1 MSVEVKEMA
10 ILGMDIN
17 ERSKTM
23 SAEVK
28 EMVEEAKTRMVIL
41 GMLPNII
48 SDFEKDIL
56 HISIE
61 EEGSVRLDNQS
72 DGDLF
77 AKARKIVD
85 WFEEEFGGVVYHVST
100 NGIFMNLMYV
110 SKWDEE
116 WLDDRESLKDEGYDV
131 EYVLNLKDEVL
142 SELGGVIVEVVD
154 GLVKRIA

>member
-1 MSVEVKEMA
+1 MSV
-10 ILGMDIN
+10 
-17 ERSKTM
+17 
-23 SAEVK
+23 EVK

-77 AKARKIVD
+77 AKTRKIVD

-131 EYVLNLKDEVL
+131 EYVLNLKNEVL

>member
-1 MSVEVKEMA
+1 MSVEVKEMIA
-10 ILGMDIN
+10 AAN
-17 ERSKTM
+17 AR
-23 SAEVK
+23 K

-41 GMLPNII
+41 GMLPDII
-48 SDFEKDIL
+48 SDFENGVL
-56 HISIE
+56 RISIE
-61 EEGSVRLDNQS
+61 EQGNVRLDDQS
-72 DGDLF
+72 DANLF
-77 AKARKIVD
+77 KIARKTID

-131 EYVLNLKDEVL
+131 EYALNLRDNIL
-142 SELGGVIVEVVD
+142 SEVGGVIVEVVD

>member
-1 MSVEVKEMA
+1 MSVE
-10 ILGMDIN
+10 L
-17 ERSKTM
+17 
-23 SAEVK
+23 K

-41 GMLPNII
+41 GMRPDII
-48 SDFEKDIL
+48 SDFEKGVL
-56 HISIE
+56 RISIE
-61 EEGSVRLDNQS
+61 EQGNVRLNNQS
-72 DGDLF
+72 DGDLS
-77 AKARKIVD
+77 KIARKAID

-116 WLDDRESLKDEGYDV
+116 WLEDRESLKDEGYDV
-131 EYVLNLKDEVL
+131 EYVLNLKDEIL

>member
-1 MSVEVKEMA
+1 MSVE
-10 ILGMDIN
+10 L
-17 ERSKTM
+17 
-23 SAEVK
+23 K

-41 GMLPNII
+41 GMRPDII
-48 SDFEKDIL
+48 SDFEKGVL
-56 HISIE
+56 RISIE
-61 EEGSVRLDNQS
+61 EQGNVRLNNQS
-72 DGDLF
+72 DGDLS
-77 AKARKIVD
+77 KIARKTID

>member
-1 MSVEVKEMA
+1 MSVE
-10 ILGMDIN
+10 L
-17 ERSKTM
+17 
-23 SAEVK
+23 K

-41 GMLPNII
+41 GMRPDII
-48 SDFEKDIL
+48 ADFEKGVL

-61 EEGSVRLDNQS
+61 EQGNIRLNNQS
-72 DGDLF
+72 DGDLS
-77 AKARKIVD
+77 KIARKTID

-116 WLDDRESLKDEGYDV
+116 WLEDRESLKDEGYDV

>member
-1 MSVEVKEMA
+1 MSVEVKEMVEA
-10 ILGMDIN
+10 AN
-17 ERSKTM
+17 AR
-23 SAEVK
+23 K

-41 GMLPNII
+41 GMLPDII

-72 DGDLF
+72 DGNLF